1 MLNYAETTSVSTI
14 VPSTLDKQKIT
25 RSTCRNFDQYVPLS
39 VGENFISLVSPTLMD
54 GYLAACKAY
63 REMEEQTEY
72 GAYGFLTGYEYAHLA
87 RQYAPLGLSCT
98 DQREWQRGFIV
109 EWNASLLGF
118 EGH

>member
-1 MLNYAETTSVSTI
+1 MLNNAETTNVSTI
-14 VPSTLDKQKIT
+14 VPCTLDKEKVT
-25 RSTCRNFDQYVPLS
+25 RSTYRNLDQCVPLRIGKS
-39 VGENFISLVSPTLMD
+39 IILVSPTRMD

-87 RQYAPLGLSCT
+87 RQYVPLGLSCT

-109 EWNASLLGF
+109 GWNASLLGF